1 MQALLGTRRF
11 QMAAAGAAGDGA
23 PQGSAPEN
31 GAQPEFLQRLP
42 GEGLM
47 SGADAT
53 DDSADDSDFDFR
65 ALLEGTDSDVSES
78 LEDEE
83 GEAAAEAPGLE
94 RQRALS

>member
-1 MQALLGTRRF
+1 
-11 QMAAAGAAGDGA
+11 
-23 PQGSAPEN
+23 
-31 GAQPEFLQRLP
+31 
-42 GEGLM
+42 M